1 MRIPSHTLFRSVS
14 IGYTLSLYFAFVAT
28 AAGSAAAAIFNSLLW
43 PLPLC
48 LWHSYLPAFKCCPSP
63 SWSPSALLSVPQLK
77 WNLLFLLLLLFK
89 WDFYFFLFRFGVV
102 QLNLQHSFVAQT
114 NGQPC
119 SSPPSP
125 YCFQEGTVVI
135 CTKSV
140 WFVDRAR
147 GQCREKKSMG
157 AVGGGVDICMLCT

>member
-14 IGYTLSLYFAFVAT
+14 YTLTLSLYFAFVAT

-89 WDFYFFLFRFGVV
+89 WDFYFFFI
-102 QLNLQHSFVAQT
+102 SFWS
-114 NGQPC
+114 C
-119 SSPPSP
+119 SIKFATFLCGTDQWAALLLPPSP